1 MFIIE
6 VYFYYIKNQYIEY
19 LKRTELKQRGFTCV
33 PNMGYKG
40 KKPKFTYGAVLK
52 INGVDYYVPVSHYAK
67 EQQDLILLRDKKNR
81 RQILGS
87 LRFNYMIPVPEFEIS
102 LVDFTEKDSKELAFC
117 RRNREKIYSKAENT
131 YYRVTEGGSAE
142 LKNNSCDFLLLEQA
156 YREYLQSVGDPG
168 NT

>member
-1 MFIIE
+1 M
-6 VYFYYIKNQYIEY
+6 
-19 LKRTELKQRGFTCV
+19 KQRGFTCV

-87 LRFNYMIPVPEFEIS
+87 LRFNYMIPVPDSCCIKLDINSFNSAAARVHI
-102 LVDFTEKDSKELAFC
+102 SKELAFC